1 MSSDMIDTLIITVVG
16 ITVVFLVLI
25 ALSYCFAAMGLIAR
39 GKKEKADDDVPSL
52 ATTGSDGDGMSGVPV
67 DEGTEQQ
74 DEDELA
80 VVIAAAIAAFMDG
93 ATSVTSIRRIEDT
106 SAWSRTGRHDQ
117 MVSEL
122 V

>member
-1 MSSDMIDTLIITVVG
+1 MSSDMVDTLIITVVG
-16 ITVVFLVLI
+16 ITVVFLVLVV
-25 ALSYCFAAMGLIAR
+25 LSYCFSAMGFVAGGR
-39 GKKEKADDDVPSL
+39 KKNADEDVPSL
-52 ATTGSDGDGMSGVPV
+52 ATTGSDGDGMDGVPV
-67 DEGTEQQ
+67 DEGIEQQ

-80 VVIAAAIAAFMDG
+80 VVIAAAIAAFMEG

-106 SAWSRTGRHDQ
+106 SSWSRTGRHDQ